1 MSEISKQ
8 TRLSQEEINRYSR
21 HLILPEVGLKGQ
33 LKLKNSKVLVVGTG
47 ALGSPVLLYLSA
59 AGIGTIGIID
69 FDTVDESNLQRQ
81 IIHSTNEIGN
91 PKVNSAKSRINS
103 INPNIDVIAYNDKLT
118 SKNALEII
126 KKFDIVV
133 DGTDNF
139 QTRYLINDACVFLNK
154 PFVYGAIFRFEGQST
169 VFNADKNSPCYRC
182 IFPEPPNAGLVPSCS
197 EAGVLGVLPGI
208 IGTIQASE
216 TIKTVLEIGETLK
229 GRLLTLNAL
238 KMDFKDYKI
247 KKDENCKVCGENA
260 TIKELIDYEEFCG
273 LKDSLQEI
281 EFKEL
286 SGENLKELIHNKEQI
301 LLIDVRISADFQARN
316 IYNSK
321 NIPFEDLLNRVS
333 EIDET
338 KKVVLICTIGLK
350 SKEAISKLKK
360 AGYKGELYS
369 LKGGITSWINDNQD

>member
-126 KKFDIVV
+126 KNFDVVV

-182 IFPEPPNAGLVPSCS
+182 IFPEPPKAGLVPSCS

-216 TIKTVLEIGETLK
+216 
-229 GRLLTLNAL
+229 
-238 KMDFKDYKI
+238 I
-247 KKDENCKVCGENA
+247 KKDENCKVCGDNA

-286 SGENLKELIHNKEQI
+286 SGENLKELIDKKEQI
-301 LLIDVRISADFQARN
+301 LLIDVRISTDFQAKN

>member
-126 KKFDIVV
+126 KNFDVVV

-169 VFNADKNSPCYRC
+169 VFNADKNNPCYRC
-182 IFPEPPNAGLVPSCS
+182 IFPEPPKAGLVPSCS

-260 TIKELIDYEEFCG
+260 TITELIDYEEFCG

>member
-33 LKLKNSKVLVVGTG
+33 LKLKNSRVLVVGTG

-126 KKFDIVV
+126 KNFDVVV

-169 VFNADKNSPCYRC
+169 VFNADKNCPCYRC
-182 IFPEPPNAGLVPSCS
+182 IFPEPPKAGLVPSCS

-286 SGENLKELIHNKEQI
+286 SGENLKELIDKKEQI
-301 LLIDVRISADFQARN
+301 LLIDVRISTDFQAKN